1 MAFNLATLT
10 PFTDE
15 VSFGLISEAV
25 LGAQILKY
33 AQCRPGFSAGTVAIN
48 ILTSDL
54 AVDDASCGW
63 NPGGTSSFTQVDLTI
78 VDKQVKESYCPED
91 LRAYW
96 LSSQLSAGGQLDTV
110 PFADA
115 IAALK
120 VKQIQKYVETI
131 IFQGDGGNL
140 TGLIAD
146 ITHGNGANAQ
156 SGAPAAAWTAA
167 NALTQAQ
174 AVVSGL
180 PSQVLDRGDLI
191 MYMSFA
197 SFRALN
203 QALVNANL
211 FHYTAGDRGTG
222 NSLANQTIIIPGTNV
237 LAVPFVGM
245 GSSNRVICGPS
256 EYLIIGTGLTGDYD
270 AMDIFYDKYND
281 VVKFMSK
288 FRVGA
293 KAAFVDYFVSNDLA

>member
-1 MAFNLATLT
+1 MAFNLASLS

-33 AQCRPGFSAGTVAIN
+33 AQVRPGFSAGTVAIN

-54 AVDDASCGW
+54 VTADASCGW
-63 NPGGTSSFTQVDLTI
+63 NVGGTSSFTQVDLTI

-96 LSSQLSAGGQLDTV
+96 LSSQLSAAGQLDSI
-110 PFADA
+110 PFSDA

-140 TGLIAD
+140 SGMISD
-146 ITHGNGANAQ
+146 IDSGNGAVLQ
-156 SGAPAAAWTAA
+156 PGATPSAWTAA

-174 AVVSGL
+174 AIVDGIPVD
-180 PSQVLDRGDLI
+180 VLDRGDLI
-191 MYMSFA
+191 MYMSFG

-203 QALVNANL
+203 QALVNANYY
-211 FHYTAGDRGTG
+211 HYTQGDKGTG
-222 NSLANQTIIIPGTNV
+222 QNLANQTAIIPGTNV
-237 LAVPFVGM
+237 LAVPFGGM
-245 GSSNRVICGPS
+245 GTSNRVICGPS
-256 EYLIIGTGLTGDYD
+256 EYLIIGTGLTSDYD
-270 AMDIFYDKYND
+270 AMDVFYDKYND
-281 VVKFMSK
+281 VVKFMAK
-288 FRVGA
+288 FRVGVA
-293 KAAFVDYFVSNDLA
+293 PAFVNYFVSNDLA